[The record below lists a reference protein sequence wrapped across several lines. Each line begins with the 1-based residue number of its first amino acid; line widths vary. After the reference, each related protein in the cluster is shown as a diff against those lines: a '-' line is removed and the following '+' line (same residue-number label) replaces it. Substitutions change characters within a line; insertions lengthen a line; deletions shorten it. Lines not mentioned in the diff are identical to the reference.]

1 MDGIESLL
9 GSLHFD
15 LFLAAAETV
24 TARTMNLSFLKI
36 LILSSLKTTILI
48 ISYMNW
54 LLPTKISILLVFQVL
69 VKHYIIIKK
78 NKVKFTI

>member
-36 LILSSLKTTILI
+36 LILSSLKNYNFSRFLYELAFACKDFNITGV
-48 ISYMNW
+48 SRN
-54 LLPTKISILLVFQVL
+54 S
-69 VKHYIIIKK
+69 
-78 NKVKFTI
+78 

>member
-24 TARTMNLSFLKI
+24 PARTMNLSFLKI
-36 LILSSLKTTILI
+36 LILLSLKTTILI

-54 LLPTKISILLVFQVL
+54 LLPAKISIFLVFQVL

>member
-15 LFLAAAETV
+15 LFLAAAGTV

-36 LILSSLKTTILI
+36 LILSSLKITISVD
-48 ISYMNW
+48 SYMSW
-54 LLPTKISILLVFQVL
+54 LLPAKILILLVFQEL
-69 VKHYIIIKK
+69 NII
-78 NKVKFTI
+78 